1 MGSFFFFHFL
11 SLDFY
16 FIIIIIYNREPS
28 IIEFLGFF
36 YRDLNFDIV
45 TAPQ

>member
-1 MGSFFFFHFL
+1 MGSFLFHFL